1 MTSEKFSFAHFI
13 RTNTK
18 KKLRKFLREEV
29 VLHKHKNGRKG
40 TRVVCLAL
48 SKGKTI
54 CEVSG

>member
-13 RTNTK
+13 RTSK
-18 KKLRKFLREEV
+18 KKIAKVFKRGSCITQTQ
-29 VLHKHKNGRKG
+29 KNGRKG
-40 TRVVCLAL
+40 TRVVCFAL